1 MVVLSLIIYLVVFLL
16 GYSMPLKKKNTA
28 AQVGSGEDQQVEVS
42 VDHVSMHT
50 EGIESYKDV
59 KQPSNRDLMAT
70 IEDFQHSQ
78 ATMWVEL

>member
-1 MVVLSLIIYLVVFLL
+1 
-16 GYSMPLKKKNTA
+16 MPLKKKNTA

-42 VDHVSMHT
+42 VDHVSMQT
-50 EGIESYKDV
+50 EGIESYKGV

>member
-1 MVVLSLIIYLVVFLL
+1 
-16 GYSMPLKKKNTA
+16 MPLKKNTA

-42 VDHVSMHT
+42 VDHVSKHT
-50 EGIESYKDV
+50 EGIESYKEV